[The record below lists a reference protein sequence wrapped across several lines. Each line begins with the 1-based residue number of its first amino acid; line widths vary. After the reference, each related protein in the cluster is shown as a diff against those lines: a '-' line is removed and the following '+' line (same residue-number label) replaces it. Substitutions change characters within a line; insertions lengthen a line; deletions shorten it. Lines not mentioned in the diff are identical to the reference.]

1 MEREILSKLLEL
13 INAGET
19 VTFSE
24 DLGGNSLTITCSF
37 DHWHCGWMDGSLD
50 SMLYELLRTLTFWNK
65 QKEEDKKCLT
75 D

>member
-24 DLGGNSLTITCSF
+24 DIGGNSLTITCSF
-37 DHWHCGWMDGSLD
+37 DHWHCGWTGSTFD
-50 SMLYELLRTLTFWNK
+50 NMLNVLLRTLTFWNK
-65 QKEEDKKCLT
+65 QKEEDKCHT

>member
-24 DLGGNSLTITCSF
+24 DFRGNSLTITCSF
-37 DHWHCGWMDGSLD
+37 GHWHCGWMDGTLD

-65 QKEEDKKCLT
+65 QKEEDKK
-75 D
+75 

>member
-1 MEREILSKLLEL
+1 MEREILTKLLEL

-19 VTFSE
+19 ITFSE
-24 DLGGNSLTITCSF
+24 DFGGNSLTISCSF
-37 DHWHCGWMDGSLD
+37 DHWHCGWMGGTLD
-50 SMLYELLRTLTFWNK
+50 SMLIVLLHTLTFLNK

>member
-19 VTFSE
+19 ITFSE
-24 DLGGNSLTITCSF
+24 DFGGNSLTISCSF
-37 DHWHCGWMDGSLD
+37 DHWHCGWMDGTFD